1 MENKKKDISIFIV
14 ARTASSRCPDKV
26 IRDFSQGKSLFEIMC
41 ERMQTLRYPTFAAV
55 GEPILSDIANKQN
68 IPIIHRTKEEINS
81 HGPLRRVFACVEQ
94 CKTTHIMLISPCT
107 PFLQTDVINAACDF
121 FVKNEYQAITSAIR
135 EQNWFFDQDRKP
147 FFPIDVRNM
156 TSNDLCIYALANA
169 FEIFPVERFLN
180 EGIYYTFEDPCD
192 PYLYEI
198 PKAQAVDID
207 SEEDFNL
214 ASYMWEMR
222 GGE

>member
-1 MENKKKDISIFIV
+1 MENKRKGVSVFIV

-26 IRDFSQGKSLFEIMC
+26 IRNFSQGKSLFEIMC
-41 ERMQTLRYPTFAAV
+41 NRMKELRYPCFAAV
-55 GEPILSDIANKQN
+55 GEPVLSDIAEKYQ
-68 IPIIHRTKEEINS
+68 IPVIHRAIYEINS
-81 HGPLRRVFACVEQ
+81 RGPLRRVFACIEQ
-94 CKTTHIMLISPCT
+94 CKTSHVMLISPCT
-107 PFLQTDVINAACDF
+107 PFLQTDIINTACDF
-121 FVKNEYQAITSAIR
+121 FIESEHQALTSAIR

-180 EGIYYTFEDPCD
+180 KGIYYTFEDPHD

-198 PKAQAVDID
+198 PKTQAIDID
-207 SEEDFNL
+207 SEEDFKL
-214 ASYMWEMR
+214 ASYMWEIR
-222 GGE
+222 GAE